1 MLVDAILHETFDIA
15 GISAVKEF
23 AEQVGVSERQILRW
37 RKEKCVPRTR
47 TINEVYDQ
55 LRSMRPE
62 QSQRLSELEEEM
74 IKVCIHLRGMPF
86 VRSEH
91 RAKGD
96 NDVLQRAD
104 NDFILGKKFRFNTK
118 TLDHA
123 RNNNVFVVGMSGK
136 GKTSCI
142 VEPNLL
148 QRNASYI
155 VADAKGQIVNT
166 VGGLLQMPGT
176 SDDGYDIRILN
187 LKDPSCSFHYNPFRY
202 IRNENDCV
210 VLGRI
215 IGLSDCDGN
224 RTQSYDAF
232 WDNAKTQLLT
242 ALIYYLWKF
251 CPEAEQNFANL
262 LRLLKLSG
270 DGVDCKSLKN
280 LLRCC
285 QDNDFLSVYAGS
297 MLAAP
302 DRTLACIISEVY
314 SSVAPLAEPAVSE
327 MMLYD
332 ELHLEDFAERNTTKI
347 PSLFVVCDDI
357 LSNKNFIACMLYKQ
371 LFELLCEHADRS
383 PLGRLPFP
391 VRFFLDDFT
400 TLGQI
405 PDFSN
410 LMSNMRSRN
419 ISVVLMVQ
427 NENQL
432 QAVYGNQSENIIENC
447 NYYVCLGGNSLDQ
460 QDKTKR
466 RFGRRMFERNRDKG
480 FYLVDNTKRLYNIR
494 PLHYQEHPNWF
505 SYPFN
510 YVDYV
515 QSRKEKG
522 SPASL
527 IDLEALRL
535 RCEIESEELDNVSCK
550 GSVLDSYAEKEL
562 YSVIS
567 RTVESKYVII
577 PHCHLNELVEPNC
590 FCTLAV
596 KKRLSM
602 MHCDLMVFDKDDMK
616 PVCGIE
622 CDGPSHDEPKQKAL
636 DEYKDRVFERI
647 GVPLLRI
654 KVGSFDFDTDYD
666 AIKVNVLEAVKEYEE
681 HKAEEMVNEKNAFN
695 RMMKMAKCTL

>member
-1 MLVDAILHETFDIA
+1 MLVDSILNETLNITDT
-15 GISAVKEF
+15 STMKEF
-23 AEQVGVSERQILRW
+23 AERVGVSERQILRW
-37 RKEKCVPRTR
+37 RKERCVPRTR
-47 TINEVYDQ
+47 TINEVYDR
-55 LRSMRPE
+55 LRSMCPE
-62 QSQRLSELEEEM
+62 QSQRLSELEKEM
-74 IKVCIHLRGMPF
+74 IKVCIHLRGEPF

-118 TLDHA
+118 ILGRA

-176 SDDGYDIRILN
+176 SDDGYNIRILN

-215 IGLSDCDGN
+215 IALHDCDGN
-224 RTQSYDAF
+224 KTSSVDAF
-232 WDNAKTQLLT
+232 WDNTSSQLIT
-242 ALIYYLWKF
+242 ALIYFLWKYGSK
-251 CPEAEQNFANL
+251 EEQNFVNL
-262 LRLLKLSG
+262 LSLLKLSSEG
-270 DGVDCKSLKN
+270 LVGRNCYLKEMFR
-280 LLRCC
+280 LHSDDL
-285 QDNDFLSVYAGS
+285 FLMAQAGC
-297 MLAAP
+297 MLAASE
-302 DRTLACIISEVY
+302 RTLDNIISVTY
-314 SSVAPLAEPAVSE
+314 SCVAPLAEPAVSE

-332 ELHLEDFAERNTTKI
+332 ELHLEDFAERKTAEI

-400 TLGQI
+400 ALGQI

-505 SYPFN
+505 NYPFN
-510 YVDYV
+510 YVDYI
-515 QSRKEKG
+515 QSRKRKE
-522 SPASL
+522 SPASF
-527 IDLEALRL
+527 IDIEELQLC
-535 RCEIESEELDNVSCK
+535 CEINSEELGKIKRKTN
-550 GSVLDSYAEKEL
+550 VLDSFAEKEL
-562 YSVIS
+562 YSVVA
-567 RTVESKYVII
+567 RTVKSEYLVV
-577 PHCHLNELVEPNC
+577 PHCHLNELVD
-590 FCTLAV
+590 LSHIRSLVV

-602 MHCDLMVFDKDDMK
+602 MHCDLLVFDKDNVK

-622 CDGPSHDEPKQKAL
+622 CDGPSHDESEQKVL
-636 DEYKDRVFERI
+636 DEYKDMVFEQI
-647 GVPLLRI
+647 GIPLLRL
-654 KVGSFDFDTDYD
+654 KLNGLGNVADYD
-666 AIKVNVLEAVKEYEE
+666 AICSKVLEMVKEYEE
-681 HKAEEMVNEKNAFN
+681 HKAENDKEALLT
-695 RMMKMAKCTL
+695 AL